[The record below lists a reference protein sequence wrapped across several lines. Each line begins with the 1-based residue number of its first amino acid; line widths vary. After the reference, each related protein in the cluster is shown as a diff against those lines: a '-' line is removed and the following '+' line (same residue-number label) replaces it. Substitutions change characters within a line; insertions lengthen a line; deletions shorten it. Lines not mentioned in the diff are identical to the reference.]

1 MGWAGNVAH
10 MGERRDACRVLVGE
24 PERRKPLGRHRNRWE
39 DNIKMDLKE
48 FGWGID
54 WIYLAQDPDRWNA
67 LVNAVMNFGD
77 SFNAGTFLT
86 M

>member
-1 MGWAGNVAH
+1 MRWAGNVAH

-67 LVNAVMNFGD
+67 LVNAVMTFRD

-86 M
+86 V